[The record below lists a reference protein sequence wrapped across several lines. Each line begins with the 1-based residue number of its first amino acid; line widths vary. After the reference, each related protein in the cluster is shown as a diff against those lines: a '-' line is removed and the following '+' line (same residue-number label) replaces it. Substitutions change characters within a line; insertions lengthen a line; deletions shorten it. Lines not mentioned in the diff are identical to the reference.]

1 MILPGEPTAEVRVTQ
16 RGALDEA
23 QVCYQGFL
31 AADAHRTDLALR
43 CGEAL
48 LQLKSEAGHGGWADA
63 LERTG
68 VPERSARRWMR
79 LADHGLRTAVVNGL
93 GGLRATDEWLARLRR
108 AWPSYRDLWPCVRAR
123 LEAGQ
128 QDVESIMRAISDQ
141 FWLYRAFEDVH
152 PESRPGALAVGD
164 VRIQYPNPTK
174 IPSFDGTMEGFV
186 DAMTFVFALG
196 DDTPTATLERVSHQ
210 PAGGGG

>member
-1 MILPGEPTAEVRVTQ
+1 MILHGEPTAEVRVTQ

-48 LQLKSEAGHGGWADA
+48 LQLKTEAGHGGWADA

-79 LADHGLRTAVVNGL
+79 LTDHGLRTAVVNGL

-108 AWPSYRDLWPCVRAR
+108 AWPGYRQLWPCILAR

-128 QDVESIMRAISDQ
+128 WDPAEIRQAISDKAE
-141 FWLYRAFEDVH
+141 LYRAFELAY
-152 PESRPGALAVGD
+152 PGSDPWWLSMSD
-164 VRIQYPNPTK
+164 VRIEYPNAAK
-174 IPSFDGTMEGFV
+174 IPSNDGTLEGFV
-186 DAMTFVFALG
+186 EAMAFVFALG
-196 DDTPTATLERVSHQ
+196 DDTPTATLERVSHE
-210 PAGGGG
+210 PTGDGG

>member
-48 LQLKSEAGHGGWADA
+48 LQLKTEAGHGGWADV

-79 LADHGLRTAVVNGL
+79 LADHGLIEVTPNA
-93 GGLRATDEWLARLRR
+93 A
-108 AWPSYRDLWPCVRAR
+108 
-123 LEAGQ
+123 
-128 QDVESIMRAISDQ
+128 RAIAVLRE
-141 FWLYRAFEDVH
+141 WED
-152 PESRPGALAVGD
+152 
-164 VRIQYPNPTK
+164 
-174 IPSFDGTMEGFV
+174 
-186 DAMTFVFALG
+186 
-196 DDTPTATLERVSHQ
+196 
-210 PAGGGG
+210 

>member
-48 LQLKSEAGHGGWADA
+48 LQLKTEAGHGGWADV

-79 LADHGLRTAVVNGL
+79 LADHGLRTAVVTGL
-93 GGLRATDEWLARLRR
+93 GGLRATDEWLGRLRA
-108 AWPSYRDLWPCVRAR
+108 AWPGYRQLWPCIRAR

-128 QDVESIMRAISDQ
+128 LDVEGIKRAISHQ
-141 FWLYRAFEDVH
+141 AQLYRAFEDIY
-152 PESRPGALAVGD
+152 PESGPWALAVSD
-164 VRIQYPNPTK
+164 VRTEYPNPTK
-174 IPSFDGTMEGFV
+174 TPSNDGTLEGFV
-186 DAMTFVFALG
+186 EAMAFVFALG
-196 DDTPTATLERVSHQ
+196 DDTPTATLERVSHE
-210 PAGGGG
+210 PTGDGG